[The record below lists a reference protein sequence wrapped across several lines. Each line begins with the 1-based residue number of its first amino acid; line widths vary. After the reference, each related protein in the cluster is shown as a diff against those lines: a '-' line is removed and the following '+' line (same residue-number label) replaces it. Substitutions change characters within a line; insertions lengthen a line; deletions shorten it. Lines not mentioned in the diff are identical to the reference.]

1 MGQFVARRVPE
12 PFCKGDVMTTDLFA
26 LRARARS
33 IATISILTAGA
44 VLITAPTPA
53 RKLKLVRRRRR
64 RGDARPAVHTEAVRA
79 TPAPEPQ
86 PEPQREPTVSRMPTG
101 LEPGSPVIG
110 YVTAGDAIGGLTPPE
125 HAIERA
131 CERAGWRLVAIV
143 RDSEGGQLLERP
155 GLSHALDRIADG
167 QAGGLVVT
175 DARLLSRSLDFAGLV
190 SWFQESDAALIALD
204 LGVDTSTP
212 EGSRVASTLV
222 TINGWA
228 GGRLAARAAAARR
241 QLLERIATMHEE
253 QGMSLQAIADELNA
267 RGERTLSGADAWW
280 PSGVQTALRYWRSTQ
295 PAVADLPMEKRAAG

>member
-1 MGQFVARRVPE
+1 
-12 PFCKGDVMTTDLFA
+12 MTTDLFA

-33 IATISILTAGA
+33 ITTISILTLGA
-44 VLITAPTPA
+44 VLITAPTP
-53 RKLKLVRRRRR
+53 RKLVRRRRR
-64 RGDARPAVHTEAVRA
+64 RGDARTAVHPEGVRA
-79 TPAPEPQ
+79 TPAPEPTPQ
-86 PEPQREPTVSRMPTG
+86 PAPEPEARASRMPTG

-110 YVTAGDAIGGLTPPE
+110 YVTADAATGLTPPE
-125 HAIERA
+125 RAIERA

-143 RDSEGGQLLERP
+143 RDRETGSLLERP

-175 DARLLSRSLDFAGLV
+175 DARLLSRSMDFAGLV

-212 EGSRVASTLV
+212 EGLRVASTLV

-228 GGRLAARAAAARR
+228 GGRIAARAAARR
-241 QLLERIATMHEE
+241 GRLLERIATMHDED
-253 QGMSLQAIADELNA
+253 GMSLQAIAAHLNA
-267 RGERTLSGADAWW
+267 EEVPTLSGADAWY

-295 PAVADLPMEKRAAG
+295 RPVAELSLEERATG

>member
-1 MGQFVARRVPE
+1 
-12 PFCKGDVMTTDLFA
+12 MTTDLFA

-33 IATISILTAGA
+33 ITAISILIAGA
-44 VLITAPTPA
+44 VLITAPTP
-53 RKLKLVRRRRR
+53 RKLVRRRRR
-64 RGDARPAVHTEAVRA
+64 GGDARTAVHTEAVRA
-79 TPAPEPQ
+79 TPAPEQERLPAPVAQ
-86 PEPQREPTVSRMPTG
+86 PEETQPEETVSRMPTG

-110 YVTAGDAIGGLTPPE
+110 YVTAGDGANGRLTPPE
-125 HAIERA
+125 RAIERA

-143 RDSEGGQLLERP
+143 RDRDRDGGRLLDRP

-190 SWFQESDAALIALD
+190 SWFRDSDAALIALD

-228 GGRLAARAAAARR
+228 GGRIARRAATARA

-253 QGMSLQAIADELNA
+253 EGMSLQEIADDLNT

-295 PAVADLPMEKRAAG
+295 PPVAELSLEERAAG

>member
-1 MGQFVARRVPE
+1 
-12 PFCKGDVMTTDLFA
+12 MTTDLFA

-33 IATISILTAGA
+33 IATISILTVGA
-44 VLITAPTPA
+44 VLITAPTP
-53 RKLKLVRRRRR
+53 RKLVRRRRR
-64 RGDARPAVHTEAVRA
+64 RGNGRTAVHTEAVRP
-79 TPAPEPQ
+79 TPAPMPAPEPEPQ
-86 PEPQREPTVSRMPTG
+86 PEAKVSRMPTG

-110 YVTAGDAIGGLTPPE
+110 YVTTDDANGRLTPPE
-125 HAIERA
+125 RAIERA

-143 RDSEGGQLLERP
+143 RDRDGGRLLDRP
-155 GLSHALDRIADG
+155 GLSHALDQIADG

-175 DARLLSRSLDFAGLV
+175 DARLLSRSMDFAGLV

-228 GGRLAARAAAARR
+228 SGRIAARAAAARK
-241 QLLERIATMHEE
+241 QLLERIATMHDEE
-253 QGMSLQAIADELNA
+253 GMSLQAIADQLNA
-267 RGERTLSGADAWW
+267 EGVRTLSGADAWW

-295 PAVADLPMEKRAAG
+295 PQVAELSLEERATG

>member
-1 MGQFVARRVPE
+1 
-12 PFCKGDVMTTDLFA
+12 MTTDLFA
-26 LRARARS
+26 LRARART
-33 IATISILTAGA
+33 IATISILTVGA
-44 VLITAPTPA
+44 VLVAAPTPARKLTA

-64 RGDARPAVHTEAVRA
+64 GGDARTAVHTEAVRA
-79 TPAPEPQ
+79 TPAPEPEPQPTPQ
-86 PEPQREPTVSRMPTG
+86 PEATVSRMPTG

-110 YVTAGDAIGGLTPPE
+110 YVTAGDGTNGRLTPPE
-125 HAIERA
+125 RAIERA

-143 RDSEGGQLLERP
+143 RDREGGRLLERP

-175 DARLLSRSLDFAGLV
+175 DARLLSRSMDFAGLV

-228 GGRLAARAAAARR
+228 GRRIAARAATTRR
-241 QLLERIATMHEE
+241 HLLNRIATMHEE
-253 QGMSLQAIADELNA
+253 QGMSLQTIADELNA

>member
-1 MGQFVARRVPE
+1 
-12 PFCKGDVMTTDLFA
+12 MTTDLFA
-26 LRARARS
+26 LRPRARF
-33 IATISILTAGA
+33 ITGISILIAGAGA
-44 VLITAPTPA
+44 VLITAPTP
-53 RKLKLVRRRRR
+53 RKLVRRRRR
-64 RGDARPAVHTEAVRA
+64 GGNARTAVHTEAVRA
-79 TPAPEPQ
+79 TPVPEPKAGPAPVAQ
-86 PEPQREPTVSRMPTG
+86 PEATVSRTPTG

-110 YVTAGDAIGGLTPPE
+110 YVTAGDDVNGRLTPPE
-125 HAIERA
+125 RAIERA

-143 RDSEGGQLLERP
+143 RDREGGRLLDRP

-190 SWFQESDAALIALD
+190 SWFRESDAALIALD

-228 GGRLAARAAAARR
+228 GARIARRAATARA

-253 QGMSLQAIADELNA
+253 EGMSLQEIADDLNA

-295 PAVADLPMEKRAAG
+295 PPVAELSLEERAAG

>member
-1 MGQFVARRVPE
+1 
-12 PFCKGDVMTTDLFA
+12 MTTDLFA

-33 IATISILTAGA
+33 ITAISIFIAGA
-44 VLITAPTPA
+44 VLITAPTP
-53 RKLKLVRRRRR
+53 RKLVRRRRR
-64 RGDARPAVHTEAVRA
+64 GGNARTAVHTEAVRA
-79 TPAPEPQ
+79 TPAPEPEPTPAPVPVAQ
-86 PEPQREPTVSRMPTG
+86 PEETTSRMPTG

-110 YVTAGDAIGGLTPPE
+110 YVTAGDDNGRMTPPE
-125 HAIERA
+125 RAIERA

-143 RDSEGGQLLERP
+143 RDREGGRLLERP

-190 SWFQESDAALIALD
+190 SWFRESDAALIALD

-228 GGRLAARAAAARR
+228 GGRIAARASARR
-241 QLLERIATMHEE
+241 AQLIERIATMHEE
-253 QGMSLQAIADELNA
+253 EGMSLQAIADDLNA
-267 RGERTLSGADAWW
+267 RRERTLSGADAWW

-295 PAVADLPMEKRAAG
+295 PPVAELSLEERATG

>member
-1 MGQFVARRVPE
+1 
-12 PFCKGDVMTTDLFA
+12 MTTDLFA

-33 IATISILTAGA
+33 ITAISILIAGA
-44 VLITAPTPA
+44 VLITAPTP
-53 RKLKLVRRRRR
+53 RKLVRRRRR
-64 RGDARPAVHTEAVRA
+64 GGDARTAVHTEAVRA
-79 TPAPEPQ
+79 TPAPEQERVPAPVAQ
-86 PEPQREPTVSRMPTG
+86 PEETQPEETVSRMPTG

-110 YVTAGDAIGGLTPPE
+110 YVTAGDGANGRLTPPE
-125 HAIERA
+125 RAIERA

-143 RDSEGGQLLERP
+143 RDRDRDGGRLLDRP

-190 SWFQESDAALIALD
+190 SWFRDSDAALIALD

-228 GGRLAARAAAARR
+228 GGRIARRAATARA

-253 QGMSLQAIADELNA
+253 EGMSLQEIADDLNT

-295 PAVADLPMEKRAAG
+295 PPVAELSLEERAAG

>member
-1 MGQFVARRVPE
+1 
-12 PFCKGDVMTTDLFA
+12 MTTDLFA

-33 IATISILTAGA
+33 ITAISIFIAGA
-44 VLITAPTPA
+44 VLITAPTP
-53 RKLKLVRRRRR
+53 RKLVRRRRR
-64 RGDARPAVHTEAVRA
+64 GGAAPPAVHRGGGRA
-79 TPAPEPQ
+79 TPAPEPAPEPAAAPQ
-86 PEPQREPTVSRMPTG
+86 PEATVSRMPTG

-110 YVTAGDAIGGLTPPE
+110 YVTASDGANGRMTPPE
-125 HAIERA
+125 RAIERA

-143 RDSEGGQLLERP
+143 RDRDGGRLLERP

-190 SWFQESDAALIALD
+190 SWFRESEAALIALD

-228 GGRLAARAAAARR
+228 SGRIAARAAAARTR
-241 QLLERIATMHEE
+241 LLDRIATMHEE
-253 QGMSLQAIADELNA
+253 EGMSLQAIADELNA
-267 RGERTLSGADAWW
+267 QGEPTLSGADAWW

-295 PAVADLPMEKRAAG
+295 PAVAELSLENRATG

>member
-1 MGQFVARRVPE
+1 
-12 PFCKGDVMTTDLFA
+12 MTTDLFA

-33 IATISILTAGA
+33 IATISILTLGA
-44 VLITAPTPA
+44 VLVTAPTP
-53 RKLKLVRRRRR
+53 RKLVRRRRR
-64 RGDARPAVHTEAVRA
+64 GGNARTAMHCPPRGGAPTPAP
-79 TPAPEPQ
+79 TPAPEPVPAPAPQ
-86 PEPQREPTVSRMPTG
+86 PAATVSRMPTG
-101 LEPGSPVIG
+101 LEAGSPVIG
-110 YVTAGDAIGGLTPPE
+110 YVTAGDEANGHLTPPE
-125 HAIERA
+125 RAIERA

-143 RDSEGGQLLERP
+143 RDREGGRLLERP

-175 DARLLSRSLDFAGLV
+175 DARLLSRSMDFAGLV

-228 GGRLAARAAAARR
+228 GGRIAARAAAARQ
-241 QLLERIATMHEE
+241 QLLARIGRMHDDE
-253 QGMSLQAIADELNA
+253 GMSLQAIADQLN
-267 RGERTLSGADAWW
+267 GEGVRTLSGADAWW

-295 PAVADLPMEKRAAG
+295 PPVAELSLEERATG

>member
-1 MGQFVARRVPE
+1 
-12 PFCKGDVMTTDLFA
+12 MTTDLFA

-33 IATISILTAGA
+33 IAAVSIFIAGA
-44 VLITAPTPA
+44 VLVTAPTPA
-53 RKLKLVRRRRR
+53 RKLVRRRRR
-64 RGDARPAVHTEAVRA
+64 SGKARTAEHTAAVRA
-79 TPAPEPQ
+79 TPTPEPQ
-86 PEPQREPTVSRMPTG
+86 PAPAPQEPPARMPTG

-110 YVTAGDAIGGLTPPE
+110 YVTAGDAANGRMTPPE
-125 HAIERA
+125 RAIERA

-143 RDSEGGQLLERP
+143 RDREGGRLLERP

-222 TINGWA
+222 TINGWT
-228 GGRLAARAAAARR
+228 GGRIARRAATARAE
-241 QLLERIATMHEE
+241 LLERIGTMHDVE
-253 QGMSLQAIADELNA
+253 GRSLQAIADELNA
-267 RGERTLSGADAWW
+267 QGVRTLSGADAWW
-280 PSGVQTALRYWRSTQ
+280 PSGVQTALRYWRSSAQ
-295 PAVADLPMEKRAAG
+295 PPVDELSLENRVAG

>member
-1 MGQFVARRVPE
+1 M
-12 PFCKGDVMTTDLFA
+12 MTDLFA

-33 IATISILTAGA
+33 ITAISILVAGA
-44 VLITAPTPA
+44 VLITAPTP
-53 RKLKLVRRRRR
+53 RKLVRRRRR
-64 RGDARPAVHTEAVRA
+64 GGDARTAVHTEAVRA
-79 TPAPEPQ
+79 TPAPEPEQ
-86 PEPQREPTVSRMPTG
+86 TPAPVAQAEETVSRMPTG

-110 YVTAGDAIGGLTPPE
+110 YVTAGAGDNSRMTPPE
-125 HAIERA
+125 RSIERA

-143 RDSEGGQLLERP
+143 RDRDGGRLLDRP
-155 GLSHALDRIADG
+155 GLSHALDRIAEG

-190 SWFQESDAALIALD
+190 SWFRESDAALIALD

-228 GGRLAARAAAARR
+228 GGRIAARASARR
-241 QLLERIATMHEE
+241 AQLIQRIATMHEE
-253 QGMSLQAIADELNA
+253 EGMSLQAIADDLNA
-267 RGERTLSGADAWW
+267 QRVRTLSGAEAWW

-295 PAVADLPMEKRAAG
+295 SPVAELSLEERATG

>member
-1 MGQFVARRVPE
+1 
-12 PFCKGDVMTTDLFA
+12 MTTDLFA
-26 LRARARS
+26 LRARART
-33 IATISILTAGA
+33 IATISILTVGA
-44 VLITAPTPA
+44 VLVAAPTPARKLTA

-64 RGDARPAVHTEAVRA
+64 GGDARTAVHTEAVRA
-79 TPAPEPQ
+79 TPAPEPEPQPTPQ
-86 PEPQREPTVSRMPTG
+86 PEATVSRMPTG

-110 YVTAGDAIGGLTPPE
+110 YVTAGDGTNGRLTPPE
-125 HAIERA
+125 RAIERA

-143 RDSEGGQLLERP
+143 RDREGGRLLERP

-175 DARLLSRSLDFAGLV
+175 DARLLSRSMDFAGLV

-228 GGRLAARAAAARR
+228 GRRIAARAATTRR
-241 QLLERIATMHEE
+241 HLLNRIATMHEE

>member
-1 MGQFVARRVPE
+1 
-12 PFCKGDVMTTDLFA
+12 MTTDLFA

-33 IATISILTAGA
+33 IATISILTLGA
-44 VLITAPTPA
+44 VLVTAPTP
-53 RKLKLVRRRRR
+53 RKLVRRRRR
-64 RGDARPAVHTEAVRA
+64 GGNARTAMPTQAVRA
-79 TPAPEPQ
+79 TPAPTPAPEPVPAPAPQ
-86 PEPQREPTVSRMPTG
+86 PAATVSRMPTG
-101 LEPGSPVIG
+101 LEAGSPVIG
-110 YVTAGDAIGGLTPPE
+110 YVTAGDEANGHLTPPE
-125 HAIERA
+125 RAIERA

-143 RDSEGGQLLERP
+143 RDREGGRLLERP

-175 DARLLSRSLDFAGLV
+175 DARLLSRSMDFAGLV

-228 GGRLAARAAAARR
+228 GGRIAARAAAARQ
-241 QLLERIATMHEE
+241 QLLARIGRMHDDE
-253 QGMSLQAIADELNA
+253 GMSLQAIADQLN
-267 RGERTLSGADAWW
+267 GEGVRTLSGADAWW

-295 PAVADLPMEKRAAG
+295 PPVAELSLEERATG

>member
-1 MGQFVARRVPE
+1 
-12 PFCKGDVMTTDLFA
+12 MTTDLFA

-33 IATISILTAGA
+33 ITAISIFIAGA
-44 VLITAPTPA
+44 VLITAPTP
-53 RKLKLVRRRRR
+53 RKLVRRRRR
-64 RGDARPAVHTEAVRA
+64 GGNARTAVHAEAVRA
-79 TPAPEPQ
+79 TPAPEPVY
-86 PEPQREPTVSRMPTG
+86 EPVPAAPQAEQTVKRMPTG

-110 YVTAGDAIGGLTPPE
+110 YVTAGDDANGRMTPPE
-125 HAIERA
+125 RAIERA

-143 RDSEGGQLLERP
+143 RDRDGGRLLERP

-190 SWFQESDAALIALD
+190 SWFRESEAALIALD

-228 GGRLAARAAAARR
+228 SGRIASRAAAART
-241 QLLERIATMHEE
+241 QLLDLIATMHEE
-253 QGMSLQAIADELNA
+253 EGKSLEAIAEELNA
-267 RGERTLSGADAWW
+267 RGVRTLSGADAWW

-295 PAVADLPMEKRAAG
+295 PAVAELALESRATA

>member
-1 MGQFVARRVPE
+1 
-12 PFCKGDVMTTDLFA
+12 MTTDLFA

-33 IATISILTAGA
+33 ITAISILVAGA
-44 VLITAPTPA
+44 VLITAPTP
-53 RKLKLVRRRRR
+53 RKLVRRRRR
-64 RGDARPAVHTEAVRA
+64 GGDARTASHTGAVRA
-79 TPAPEPQ
+79 TPAPDPAPEPAPEPAPAPVAQ
-86 PEPQREPTVSRMPTG
+86 PEERFSRMPTG

-110 YVTAGDAIGGLTPPE
+110 YVTAGDDANGRLTPPE
-125 HAIERA
+125 RAIERA

-143 RDSEGGQLLERP
+143 RDREGGRLLDRP

-228 GGRLAARAAAARR
+228 SGRIARRAATARA

-253 QGMSLQAIADELNA
+253 EGMSLQAIADDLNA

-295 PAVADLPMEKRAAG
+295 PPVAELSLEERAVG

>member
-1 MGQFVARRVPE
+1 
-12 PFCKGDVMTTDLFA
+12 MTTDLFA

-33 IATISILTAGA
+33 ITAISILIAGA
-44 VLITAPTPA
+44 VLITAPTP
-53 RKLKLVRRRRR
+53 RKLVRRRRR
-64 RGDARPAVHTEAVRA
+64 GGDARTAVHTEAVRA
-79 TPAPEPQ
+79 TPDPVPAPTRAPAPVAQ
-86 PEPQREPTVSRMPTG
+86 PEESVSRMPTG
-101 LEPGSPVIG
+101 LEAGSPVIG
-110 YVTAGDAIGGLTPPE
+110 YVTAGDGANGRLTPPE
-125 HAIERA
+125 RAIERA

-143 RDSEGGQLLERP
+143 RDREGGRLLDRP

-228 GGRLAARAAAARR
+228 GGRIAARASARR
-241 QLLERIATMHEE
+241 AKLIERIATMHEE
-253 QGMSLQAIADELNA
+253 EGMSLQAIADDLNT

-295 PAVADLPMEKRAAG
+295 PPVAELSLEERATG

>member
-1 MGQFVARRVPE
+1 
-12 PFCKGDVMTTDLFA
+12 MTTDLFA

-33 IATISILTAGA
+33 ITTISILTLGA
-44 VLITAPTPA
+44 VLITAPTP
-53 RKLKLVRRRRR
+53 RKLVRRRRR
-64 RGDARPAVHTEAVRA
+64 RGNGRTAVHTEAVRPTPA
-79 TPAPEPQ
+79 PMPAPAPEPQ
-86 PEPQREPTVSRMPTG
+86 PEAKASRMPTG

-110 YVTAGDAIGGLTPPE
+110 YVTTDDANGRLTPPE
-125 HAIERA
+125 RAIERA

-143 RDSEGGQLLERP
+143 RDREGGRLLDRP
-155 GLSHALDRIADG
+155 GLTHALDRIADG

-175 DARLLSRSLDFAGLV
+175 DARLLSRSMDFAGLV

-228 GGRLAARAAAARR
+228 GGRIAARAAAARR
-241 QLLERIATMHEE
+241 QLLERIGTMHEE
-253 QGMSLQAIADELNA
+253 GMSLEAIAGQLNA
-267 RGERTLSGADAWW
+267 EGVRTLSGADAWW

-295 PAVADLPMEKRAAG
+295 PQVAELSLEERATG

>member
-1 MGQFVARRVPE
+1 
-12 PFCKGDVMTTDLFA
+12 MTTDLFA

-33 IATISILTAGA
+33 ITAISIFIAGA
-44 VLITAPTPA
+44 VLITAPTP
-53 RKLKLVRRRRR
+53 RKLVRRRRR
-64 RGDARPAVHTEAVRA
+64 GGNARTAVHTEAVRA
-79 TPAPEPQ
+79 TPAPEHVPAAPEPVPAVPQ
-86 PEPQREPTVSRMPTG
+86 PEQTVSRMPTG
-101 LEPGSPVIG
+101 LQPGSPVIG
-110 YVTAGDAIGGLTPPE
+110 YVTASDGANGRMTPPE
-125 HAIERA
+125 RAIERA

-143 RDSEGGQLLERP
+143 RDRDGGRLLERP
-155 GLSHALDRIADG
+155 GLSHALERIADG

-190 SWFQESDAALIALD
+190 SWFRESEAALIALD

-228 GGRLAARAAAARR
+228 SGRVAARAAAART
-241 QLLERIATMHEE
+241 QLLNRIATMHEDE
-253 QGMSLQAIADELNA
+253 DMSLQAIADELNA

-295 PAVADLPMEKRAAG
+295 PAVAELSLENRATG

>member
-1 MGQFVARRVPE
+1 
-12 PFCKGDVMTTDLFA
+12 MTTDLFA

-33 IATISILTAGA
+33 IATISILTIGV
-44 VLITAPTPA
+44 VLITVPTPA

-64 RGDARPAVHTEAVRA
+64 RGNARTAVHTEAVRA

-86 PEPQREPTVSRMPTG
+86 PEPQTEPAVSRMPTG

-110 YVTAGDAIGGLTPPE
+110 YVTASDVANGGLTPPE
-125 HAIERA
+125 RAIERA

-143 RDSEGGQLLERP
+143 RDREGGRLLDRP
-155 GLSHALDRIADG
+155 GLSHALDRIAEG

-190 SWFQESDAALIALD
+190 RWFQESDAALIALD
-204 LGVDTSTP
+204 LGLDTSTP

-228 GGRLAARAAAARR
+228 GRRIASRAATARR

-253 QGMSLQAIADELNA
+253 GMSLEAIADDLNA

-295 PAVADLPMEKRAAG
+295 PAVADLPLEKRAAG